1 MNRTYVLI
9 YGEDTLILS
18 METRIDPPGNSPKNY
33 PACWEY
39 FREELQKT
47 IPRPFAK
54 PIIGRV
60 WVICIMTMRILIPI
74 SFLMPKSALKKS
86 SFAATC

>member
-1 MNRTYVLI
+1 VLI

-47 IPRPFAK
+47 IHRPFAK

-60 WVICIMTMRILIPI
+60 WYIYNDYANFNTYFLLDAQISTEKIVICSYLLRL
-74 SFLMPKSALKKS
+74 L
-86 SFAATC
+86 